1 MRDWWTMGR
10 GESLGLIGISLIILV
25 MPWLRGLLTPQFVPM
40 ESTDPAL
47 LASIYDLRKQ
57 EANWRSRGWE
67 GDSLRI
73 VKLRPGQQLELN
85 SADTLALRRLRGV
98 GAATARR
105 IADYRQRLG
114 GFLRTEQLLEVYGMD
129 SLTYEVV
136 LKYLTLDTGFVKPLD
151 VNGMD
156 LEGLADHPYVGWN
169 LAKKIV
175 AYRRQNGPYTRGVDL
190 LKILALDSLDRYR
203 LAPYLAR

>member
-1 MRDWWTMGR
+1 MSR
-10 GESLGLIGISLIILV
+10 GESLGLVGISMFILAI
-25 MPWLRGLLTPQFVPM
+25 PWLRGLLTPQFVPV

-47 LASIYDLRKQ
+47 LASIHDLRNK
-57 EANWRSRGWE
+57 EATWRSGGWK

-73 VKLRPGQQLELN
+73 VKLRPGQRLELN
-85 SADTLALRRLRGV
+85 RADTLELRRLRGV
-98 GAATARR
+98 GAATSRR
-105 IADYRQRLG
+105 IVDYRQRLG

-151 VNGMD
+151 VNGLD

-175 AYRRQNGPYTRGVDL
+175 AYRRQHGPYTRGVDVL
-190 LKILALDSLDRYR
+190 GILALDSLDRYR

>member
-1 MRDWWTMGR
+1 MGR
-10 GESLGLIGISLIILV
+10 GESLGLIGISLFILV

-47 LASIYDLRKQ
+47 LASIHDLRKQ
-57 EANWRSRGWE
+57 EAAWRSGGWK

-73 VKLRPGQQLELN
+73 VKLRPGQRLELN
-85 SADTLALRRLRGV
+85 RADTLELRRIRGI
-98 GAATARR
+98 GAATSRR
-105 IADYRQRLG
+105 IVDYRQRLG

-151 VNGMD
+151 VNGLD

-175 AYRRQNGPYTRGVDL
+175 AYRRQHGPYTRGVDVL
-190 LKILALDSLDRYR
+190 GILALDSLDRYR

>member
-1 MRDWWTMGR
+1 
-10 GESLGLIGISLIILV
+10 
-25 MPWLRGLLTPQFVPM
+25 
-40 ESTDPAL
+40 
-47 LASIYDLRKQ
+47 
-57 EANWRSRGWE
+57 
-67 GDSLRI
+67 
-73 VKLRPGQQLELN
+73 LELN

>member
-1 MRDWWTMGR
+1 MGR
-10 GESLGLIGISLIILV
+10 GESLGLIAISLFILV
-25 MPWLRGLLTPQFVPM
+25 MPWLRGLLTPQFVSM

-73 VKLRPGQQLELN
+73 VKLRPGQRLELN
-85 SADTLALRRLRGV
+85 RADTLELRRIRGI
-98 GAATARR
+98 GAATSRR
-105 IADYRQRLG
+105 IVDYRQRLG

-151 VNGMD
+151 VNGLD

-175 AYRRQNGPYTRGVDL
+175 AYRRQHGPYTRGVDVL
-190 LKILALDSLDRYR
+190 GILALDSLDRYR

>member
-1 MRDWWTMGR
+1 
-10 GESLGLIGISLIILV
+10 V
-25 MPWLRGLLTPQFVPM
+25 
-40 ESTDPAL
+40 
-47 LASIYDLRKQ
+47 
-57 EANWRSRGWE
+57 
-67 GDSLRI
+67 
-73 VKLRPGQQLELN
+73 
-85 SADTLALRRLRGV
+85 
-98 GAATARR
+98 
-105 IADYRQRLG
+105 DYRQRLG

-151 VNGMD
+151 VNGLD

>member
-1 MRDWWTMGR
+1 MGR
-10 GESLGLIGISLIILV
+10 GESLGLIAISLFILV
-25 MPWLRGLLTPQFVPM
+25 MPWLRGLLTPQFVPV

-47 LASIYDLRKQ
+47 LASIHDLRNK
-57 EANWRSRGWE
+57 EAAWRSGGWE

-85 SADTLALRRLRGV
+85 RADTLELRRIRGI
-98 GAATARR
+98 GAATSRR
-105 IADYRQRLG
+105 IVDYRQRLG

-151 VNGMD
+151 VNGLD

-175 AYRRQNGPYTRGVDL
+175 AYRRQHGPYTRGVDVL
-190 LKILALDSLDRYR
+190 GILALDSLDRYR

>member
-1 MRDWWTMGR
+1 MGR
-10 GESLGLIGISLIILV
+10 GESLGLIAISLFILV

-47 LASIYDLRKQ
+47 LASIHDLRNK
-57 EANWRSRGWE
+57 EANWRSGGWK

-73 VKLRPGQQLELN
+73 VKLRPGQRLELN
-85 SADTLALRRLRGV
+85 RADTLELRRIRGI
-98 GAATARR
+98 GAATSRR
-105 IADYRQRLG
+105 IVDYRQRLG

-151 VNGMD
+151 VNGLD

-175 AYRRQNGPYTRGVDL
+175 AYRRQHGPYTRGVDVL
-190 LKILALDSLDRYR
+190 GILALDSLDRYR

>member
-10 GESLGLIGISLIILV
+10 GESLGLIGISLFILV

-57 EANWRSRGWE
+57 EAKWRSRGWE
-67 GDSLRI
+67 GDSLKI

>member
-10 GESLGLIGISLIILV
+10 GESLGLIAISLFILV

-73 VKLRPGQQLELN
+73 VKLRPGQRLELN
-85 SADTLALRRLRGV
+85 RADTLELRRIRGI
-98 GAATARR
+98 GAATSRR
-105 IADYRQRLG
+105 IVDYRQRLG

-151 VNGMD
+151 VNGLD

-175 AYRRQNGPYTRGVDL
+175 AYRRQHGPYTRGVDVL
-190 LKILALDSLDRYR
+190 GILALDSLDRYR

>member
-1 MRDWWTMGR
+1 MGR
-10 GESLGLIGISLIILV
+10 GESLGLIAISLFILV

-85 SADTLALRRLRGV
+85 RADTLELRRIRGI
-98 GAATARR
+98 GAATSRR
-105 IADYRQRLG
+105 IVDYRQRLG

-151 VNGMD
+151 VNGLD

-169 LAKKIV
+169 LAKKVV
-175 AYRRQNGPYTRGVDL
+175 AYRRQHGPYTRGVDL
-190 LKILALDSLDRYR
+190 LKILALDSLDRCR

>member
-1 MRDWWTMGR
+1 MGR
-10 GESLGLIGISLIILV
+10 GEALGMLGLSVFVLV
-25 MPWLRGLLTPQFVPM
+25 LPWLREVFTPKMASV

-47 LASIYDLRKQ
+47 LAAIHDLRKK
-57 EANWRSRGWE
+57 ESVWRSHGFQ
-67 GDSLRI
+67 GDSLRV

-85 SADTLALRRLRGV
+85 SADTLDLRRLRGV

-105 IADYRQRLG
+105 IADYRRRLG

-129 SLTYEVV
+129 TLTYEVV
-136 LKYLTLDTGFVKPLD
+136 LKYITLDTVSVKSLD
-151 VNGMD
+151 VNGLD
-156 LEGLADHPYVGWN
+156 LEALADHPYVGWN

-175 AYRRQNGPYTRGVDL
+175 AFRRQHGPFGKGEEV
-190 LKILALDSLDRYR
+190 LKNLALDSTDRRR

>member
-1 MRDWWTMGR
+1 MSR
-10 GESLGLIGISLIILV
+10 GESLGLVGISLFILV
-25 MPWLRGLLTPQFVPM
+25 IPWLRGLLTPQFVPV

-47 LASIYDLRKQ
+47 LASIHDLRQK
-57 EANWRSRGWE
+57 EVAWRSGGWK

-73 VKLRPGQQLELN
+73 VKLRPGQRLELN
-85 SADTLALRRLRGV
+85 RADTLELRRIRGI
-98 GAATARR
+98 GAATSRR
-105 IADYRQRLG
+105 IVDYRQRLG

-151 VNGMD
+151 VNGLD

-175 AYRRQNGPYTRGVDL
+175 AYRRQHGPYTKGVDVL
-190 LKILALDSLDRYR
+190 GILALDSLDRYR

>member
-10 GESLGLIGISLIILV
+10 GESLGLIAISLFILV

-73 VKLRPGQQLELN
+73 VKLRPGQRLELN
-85 SADTLALRRLRGV
+85 RADTLELRRIRGI
-98 GAATARR
+98 GAATSRR
-105 IADYRQRLG
+105 IVDYRQRLG

>member
-1 MRDWWTMGR
+1 MSR
-10 GESLGLIGISLIILV
+10 GESLGLVGISLFILV
-25 MPWLRGLLTPQFVPM
+25 IPWLRGLLTPQFVPV

-57 EANWRSRGWE
+57 EAAWRSGGWK

-85 SADTLALRRLRGV
+85 RADTLELRRIRGI
-98 GAATARR
+98 GAATSRR
-105 IADYRQRLG
+105 IVDYRQRLG

-151 VNGMD
+151 VNGLD

-175 AYRRQNGPYTRGVDL
+175 AYRRQHGPYTRGVDVL
-190 LKILALDSLDRYR
+190 GILALDSLDRYR

>member
-1 MRDWWTMGR
+1 MGR
-10 GESLGLIGISLIILV
+10 GESLGLIAISLFILV

-57 EANWRSRGWE
+57 EAAWRSGGWK

-73 VKLRPGQQLELN
+73 VKLRPGQRLELN
-85 SADTLALRRLRGV
+85 RADTLELRRIRGI
-98 GAATARR
+98 GAATSRR
-105 IADYRQRLG
+105 IVDYRQRLG

-151 VNGMD
+151 VNGLD

-175 AYRRQNGPYTRGVDL
+175 AYRRQHGPYTRGVDVL
-190 LKILALDSLDRYR
+190 GILALDSLDRYR

>member
-1 MRDWWTMGR
+1 MGR
-10 GESLGLIGISLIILV
+10 GESVGLIGISLFILV
-25 MPWLRGLLTPQFVPM
+25 MPWLRGLLTPQFVPV

-47 LASIYDLRKQ
+47 LASIHDLRKQ
-57 EANWRSRGWE
+57 EAAWRSGGWK

-73 VKLRPGQQLELN
+73 VKLRPGQRLELN
-85 SADTLALRRLRGV
+85 RADTLELRRIRGI
-98 GAATARR
+98 GAATSRR
-105 IADYRQRLG
+105 IVDYRQRLG

-151 VNGMD
+151 VNGLD

-175 AYRRQNGPYTRGVDL
+175 AYRRQHGPYTRGVDVL
-190 LKILALDSLDRYR
+190 GILALDSLDRYR

>member
-1 MRDWWTMGR
+1 MGR
-10 GESLGLIGISLIILV
+10 GESLGLIAISLFILV

-73 VKLRPGQQLELN
+73 VKLRPGQRLELN
-85 SADTLALRRLRGV
+85 RADTLELRRIRGI
-98 GAATARR
+98 GAATSRR
-105 IADYRQRLG
+105 IVDYRQRLG

-151 VNGMD
+151 VNGLD

-175 AYRRQNGPYTRGVDL
+175 AYRRQHGPYTRGVDVL
-190 LKILALDSLDRYR
+190 GILALDSLDRYR

>member
-10 GESLGLIGISLIILV
+10 GESLGLIAISLFILV

-57 EANWRSRGWE
+57 EANWRSRGWM

-105 IADYRQRLG
+105 IVDYRQRLG

-151 VNGMD
+151 VNGLD

-175 AYRRQNGPYTRGVDL
+175 AYRRQHGPYTRGVDVL
-190 LKILALDSLDRYR
+190 GILALDSLDRYR

>member
-1 MRDWWTMGR
+1 MSR
-10 GESLGLIGISLIILV
+10 GESLGLVGISLFILV
-25 MPWLRGLLTPQFVPM
+25 IPWLRVLLTPQFVPV

-47 LASIYDLRKQ
+47 LASIHDLRNK
-57 EANWRSRGWE
+57 EAAWRSGGWT

-73 VKLRPGQQLELN
+73 VKLRPGERLELN
-85 SADTLALRRLRGV
+85 RADTLELRRIRGI
-98 GAATARR
+98 GAATSRR
-105 IADYRQRLG
+105 IVDYRQRLG

-151 VNGMD
+151 VNGLD

-175 AYRRQNGPYTRGVDL
+175 AYRRQHGPYTRGVDVL
-190 LKILALDSLDRYR
+190 GILALDSLDRYR
-203 LAPYLAR
+203 LAPYLAP

>member
-1 MRDWWTMGR
+1 MGR
-10 GESLGLIGISLIILV
+10 GESLGLVGISLFILV
-25 MPWLRGLLTPQFVPM
+25 IPWLRGLLTPQFVPV

-47 LASIYDLRKQ
+47 LASIHDLRKQ
-57 EANWRSRGWE
+57 EAAWRSGGWK

-73 VKLRPGQQLELN
+73 VKLRPGQRLELN
-85 SADTLALRRLRGV
+85 RADTLELRRIRGI
-98 GAATARR
+98 GAATSRR
-105 IADYRQRLG
+105 IVDYRQRLG

-151 VNGMD
+151 VNGLD

-175 AYRRQNGPYTRGVDL
+175 AYRRQHGPYTRGVDVL
-190 LKILALDSLDRYR
+190 GILALDSLDRYR

>member
-1 MRDWWTMGR
+1 MGR
-10 GESLGLIGISLIILV
+10 GESLGLIAISLFILV

-85 SADTLALRRLRGV
+85 RADTLELRRIRGI
-98 GAATARR
+98 GAATSRR
-105 IADYRQRLG
+105 IVDYRQRLG

-151 VNGMD
+151 VNGLD

-175 AYRRQNGPYTRGVDL
+175 AYRRQHGPYTRGVDVL
-190 LKILALDSLDRYR
+190 GILALDSLDRYR

>member
-1 MRDWWTMGR
+1 MGR
-10 GESLGLIGISLIILV
+10 GESLGLIAISLFILV
-25 MPWLRGLLTPQFVPM
+25 MPWLRGLLSPQFVPM

-57 EANWRSRGWE
+57 EAAWRSGGWK

-73 VKLRPGQQLELN
+73 VKLRPGQRLELN
-85 SADTLALRRLRGV
+85 RADTLELRRIRGI
-98 GAATARR
+98 GAATSRR
-105 IADYRQRLG
+105 IVDYRQRLG

-151 VNGMD
+151 VNGLD

-175 AYRRQNGPYTRGVDL
+175 AYRRQHGPYTRGVDVL
-190 LKILALDSLDRYR
+190 GILALDSLDRYR

>member
-1 MRDWWTMGR
+1 MGR
-10 GESLGLIGISLIILV
+10 GESLGLIGISLFILV

-73 VKLRPGQQLELN
+73 VKLRPGQRLELN
-85 SADTLALRRLRGV
+85 RADTLELRRIRGI
-98 GAATARR
+98 GAATSRR
-105 IADYRQRLG
+105 IVDYRQRLG

>member
-1 MRDWWTMGR
+1 MREWWTMGR
-10 GESLGLIGISLIILV
+10 GESLGLIGISLFILV
-25 MPWLRGLLTPQFVPM
+25 MPWLRGLLTPRFVPI

-47 LASIYDLRKQ
+47 LASICDLRKQ
-57 EANWRSRGWE
+57 EANWRSGGWE

-151 VNGMD
+151 VNGLD

-169 LAKKIV
+169 LAKKVV
-175 AYRRQNGPYTRGVDL
+175 AYRRQHGPYSRGADVL
-190 LKILALDSLDRYR
+190 EILALDSLDRCR
-203 LAPYLAR
+203 LAPYLTR

>member
-1 MRDWWTMGR
+1 MSR
-10 GESLGLIGISLIILV
+10 GESLGLVGISLFILV
-25 MPWLRGLLTPQFVPM
+25 IPWLRGLLTPQFVPV

-57 EANWRSRGWE
+57 EAAWRSGGWK

-73 VKLRPGQQLELN
+73 VKLRPGQRLELN
-85 SADTLALRRLRGV
+85 RADTLELRRIRGI
-98 GAATARR
+98 GAATSRR
-105 IADYRQRLG
+105 IVDYRQRLG

-151 VNGMD
+151 VNGLD

-175 AYRRQNGPYTRGVDL
+175 AYRRQHGPYTRGVDVL
-190 LKILALDSLDRYR
+190 GILALDSLDRYR

>member
-1 MRDWWTMGR
+1 
-10 GESLGLIGISLIILV
+10 
-25 MPWLRGLLTPQFVPM
+25 
-40 ESTDPAL
+40 
-47 LASIYDLRKQ
+47 
-57 EANWRSRGWE
+57 
-67 GDSLRI
+67 
-73 VKLRPGQQLELN
+73 VKLRPGQRLELN
-85 SADTLALRRLRGV
+85 RADTLELRRIRGI
-98 GAATARR
+98 GAATSRR
-105 IADYRQRLG
+105 IVDYRQRLG

-151 VNGMD
+151 VNGLD

-175 AYRRQNGPYTRGVDL
+175 AYRRQHGPYTRGVDVL
-190 LKILALDSLDRYR
+190 GILALDSLDRYR

>member
-1 MRDWWTMGR
+1 MSR
-10 GESLGLIGISLIILV
+10 GESLGLVGISLFILV
-25 MPWLRGLLTPQFVPM
+25 IPWLRGLLTPQFVPV

-73 VKLRPGQQLELN
+73 VKLRPGQRLELN
-85 SADTLALRRLRGV
+85 RADTLELRRIRGI
-98 GAATARR
+98 GAATSRR
-105 IADYRQRLG
+105 IVDYRQRLG

-151 VNGMD
+151 VNGLD

-175 AYRRQNGPYTRGVDL
+175 AYRRQHGPYTRGVDVL
-190 LKILALDSLDRYR
+190 GILALDSLDRYR

>member
-1 MRDWWTMGR
+1 MSR
-10 GESLGLIGISLIILV
+10 GESLGLVGISLFILV
-25 MPWLRGLLTPQFVPM
+25 IPWLRGLLTPQFVPV

-47 LASIYDLRKQ
+47 LASIHDLRNK
-57 EANWRSRGWE
+57 EAAWRSGGWT

-73 VKLRPGQQLELN
+73 VKLRPGERLELN
-85 SADTLALRRLRGV
+85 RADTLELRRIRGI
-98 GAATARR
+98 GAATSRR
-105 IADYRQRLG
+105 IVDYRQRLG

-151 VNGMD
+151 VNGLD

-175 AYRRQNGPYTRGVDL
+175 AYRRQHGPYARGVDVL
-190 LKILALDSLDRYR
+190 GILALDSLDRYR

>member
-1 MRDWWTMGR
+1 MRAWWTKGR
-10 GESLGLIGISLIILV
+10 GESLGLIAISLFILV

-73 VKLRPGQQLELN
+73 VKLRPGQRLELN
-85 SADTLALRRLRGV
+85 RADTLELRRIRGI
-98 GAATARR
+98 GAATSRR
-105 IADYRQRLG
+105 IVDYRQRLG

-151 VNGMD
+151 VNGLD

-175 AYRRQNGPYTRGVDL
+175 AYRRQHGPYTRGVDVL
-190 LKILALDSLDRYR
+190 GILALDSLDRYR

>member
-1 MRDWWTMGR
+1 MGR
-10 GESLGLIGISLIILV
+10 GESLGLIAISLFILV
-25 MPWLRGLLTPQFVPM
+25 MPWLRGLLTPQFVSM

-73 VKLRPGQQLELN
+73 VKLRPGQRLELN
-85 SADTLALRRLRGV
+85 RADTLELRRIRGI
-98 GAATARR
+98 GAATSRR
-105 IADYRQRLG
+105 IVDYRQRLG

-151 VNGMD
+151 VNGLD

-169 LAKKIV
+169 LAKKVV
-175 AYRRQNGPYTRGVDL
+175 AYRRQHGPYTRGVDVL
-190 LKILALDSLDRYR
+190 GILALDSLDRYR

>member
-10 GESLGLIGISLIILV
+10 GESLGLIAISLFILV

-85 SADTLALRRLRGV
+85 RADTLELRRIRGI
-98 GAATARR
+98 GAATSRR
-105 IADYRQRLG
+105 IVDYRQRLG

-151 VNGMD
+151 VNGLD

-175 AYRRQNGPYTRGVDL
+175 AYRRQHGPYTRGVDVL
-190 LKILALDSLDRYR
+190 GILALDSLDRYR

>member
-1 MRDWWTMGR
+1 MGR
-10 GESLGLIGISLIILV
+10 GESLGLIGVSLFILV

-40 ESTDPAL
+40 ESTDPTL
-47 LASIYDLRKQ
+47 IASIYNLRKQ

-73 VKLRPGQQLELN
+73 MKLRPGQQLELN

-105 IADYRQRLG
+105 IVDYRQRLG

-151 VNGMD
+151 VNGLD

-175 AYRRQNGPYTRGVDL
+175 AYRRQHGPYTRGVDVL
-190 LKILALDSLDRYR
+190 GILALDSLDRYR

>member
-1 MRDWWTMGR
+1 MRDWWAMGR
-10 GESLGLIGISLIILV
+10 GESLGLIGISLFILV
-25 MPWLRGLLTPQFVPM
+25 MPWLRGLLTPQFVPV

-47 LASIYDLRKQ
+47 LASIHDLRKK
-57 EANWRSRGWE
+57 EAAWRSGGWM

-105 IADYRQRLG
+105 IVDYRQRLG
-114 GFLRTEQLLEVYGMD
+114 GFLRAEQLLEVYGMD

-151 VNGMD
+151 VNGLD

-175 AYRRQNGPYTRGVDL
+175 AYRRQHGPYTRGVDL
-190 LKILALDSLDRYR
+190 LKILALDSLDRCR

>member
-10 GESLGLIGISLIILV
+10 GESLGLIGVSLFILV

-40 ESTDPAL
+40 ESTDPTL
-47 LASIYDLRKQ
+47 IASIYNLRKQ

-85 SADTLALRRLRGV
+85 RADTLELRRIRGI
-98 GAATARR
+98 GAATSRR
-105 IADYRQRLG
+105 IVDYRQRLG

-151 VNGMD
+151 VNGLD

-175 AYRRQNGPYTRGVDL
+175 AYRRQHGPYTRGVDVL
-190 LKILALDSLDRYR
+190 GILALDSLDRYR